1 MIFAP
6 CCCNSYET
14 FLNWFPYL
22 LICTPFQP
30 SLILQKCMTY
40 IYWCYH
46 PCYHPDIFMTYIHT
60 HTYIIYIYLYI
71 YIFKNTYCIY
81 IGLNLQSSTPNCRG
95 SGHPSANQA
104 WFAGA
109 GHLGRDPQS
118 KSKFAGLRRTAGRD
132 TNAACTESSHF
143 FCWGGGGVKKGWPN
157 KSLDIENPMYSESYW
172 LFSSISG
179 DLQNGMVPFPSKTR
193 DGNFKKG
200 WKCFEMFFQHA

>member
-1 MIFAP
+1 MHYPAQKDGTNSESIQQFGKPIFTAVEAMIFAP

-104 WFAGA
+104 
-109 GHLGRDPQS
+109 
-118 KSKFAGLRRTAGRD
+118 
-132 TNAACTESSHF
+132 
-143 FCWGGGGVKKGWPN
+143 
-157 KSLDIENPMYSESYW
+157 
-172 LFSSISG
+172 
-179 DLQNGMVPFPSKTR
+179 
-193 DGNFKKG
+193 
-200 WKCFEMFFQHA
+200 